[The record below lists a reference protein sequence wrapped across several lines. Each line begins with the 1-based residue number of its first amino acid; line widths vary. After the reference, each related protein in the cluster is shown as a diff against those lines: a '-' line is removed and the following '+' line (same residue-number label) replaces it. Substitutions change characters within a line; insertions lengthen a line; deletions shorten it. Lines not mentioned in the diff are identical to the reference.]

1 MSRARLRYRLAP
13 QIAAA
18 LILTSLGACAHKGHK
33 RDDAEQAV
41 TMEQLPAPVAATL
54 NLEAAGG
61 KVTELEKE
69 FKHGRSVYSA
79 DVEKDGKTWDIKIAE
94 DGTLVSKKLEK

>member
-1 MSRARLRYRLAP
+1 MSRARLRHRLAP

-18 LILTSLGACAHKGHK
+18 LILTSLGACSHKGEK
-33 RDDAEQAV
+33 REESEQAV

-54 NLEAAGG
+54 SREAAGG

-69 FKHGRSVYSA
+69 MKHGKVVYSA
-79 DVEKDGKTWDIKIAE
+79 DVEQNGKTWDVTIAE
-94 DGTLVSKKLEK
+94 DGTLMSKKQEK